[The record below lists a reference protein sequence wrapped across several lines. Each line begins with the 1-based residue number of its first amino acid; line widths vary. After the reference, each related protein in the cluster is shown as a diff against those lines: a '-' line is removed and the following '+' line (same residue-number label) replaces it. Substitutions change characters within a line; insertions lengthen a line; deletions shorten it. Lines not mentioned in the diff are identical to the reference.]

1 MKKVFASILTAVI
14 ICLFFNVS
22 VNAEGGTVSLNK
34 DDIVLFPGQ
43 SFQLKLTN
51 GKDIYS
57 CNTENE
63 TIASVAQNGLVT
75 AQNSGTTNINCV
87 TADKKSLKCSVT
99 VKKGQGPSDVI
110 ITSNVLNMIKGEQTS
125 LGARIIPEKEGS
137 YKKYI
142 SSDESII
149 TVDQQGNIMA
159 VNNGNAVV
167 TVESESAAVSASC
180 LVQVSESAA
189 DTSKLSDISGV
200 LYNANG
206 SKLQNTPVLI
216 SADNLSQNSYT
227 DENGRF
233 SFNQIPQGSY
243 VLTVTGVSTNI
254 LINSADVSF
263 SCILTD
269 NALAVLYGTNSV
281 TAGSIRDIKLI
292 QNNIKMTSGETYDI
306 AAVLTPS
313 DAKDQKLIYRSE
325 DPNVAD
331 VDSTGR
337 ITALNEGGTIIYVS
351 SQDGTVSDKMT
362 VNVMRYGTGI
372 FGMSIFIMLTFI
384 AVLIITV
391 YHHLRRK

>member
-1 MKKVFASILTAVI
+1 MPVFRSVFSHLRNLTKFSIIGV
-14 ICLFFNVS
+14 
-22 VNAEGGTVSLNK
+22 
-34 DDIVLFPGQ
+34 
-43 SFQLKLTN
+43 
-51 GKDIYS
+51 
-57 CNTENE
+57 
-63 TIASVAQNGLVT
+63 
-75 AQNSGTTNINCV
+75 
-87 TADKKSLKCSVT
+87 
-99 VKKGQGPSDVI
+99 
-110 ITSNVLNMIKGEQTS
+110 
-125 LGARIIPEKEGS
+125 IPEKEGS

-159 VNNGNAVV
+159 VNNGNTVV

-269 NALAVLYGTNSV
+269 NALAVLYGTNSI

-331 VDSTGR
+331 VDNTGR

-362 VNVMRYGTGI
+362 DDIPPGGD
-372 FGMSIFIMLTFI
+372 
-384 AVLIITV
+384 
-391 YHHLRRK
+391 